1 MVESGTLLRCYTG
14 NCIEGSNPS
23 LSAIFIKIKNKMSK
37 KTLFQKIID
46 REIPSEIIYEDDICI
61 AINDI
66 NPQAPIHI
74 LLIPK
79 KPITKLSNC
88 TDNDKDILGHLL
100 LIIKKIT
107 YDLKI
112 NESFR
117 VNINNGEDAGQ
128 EVFHLHIHILA
139 GRKFS
144 WPPG

>member
-1 MVESGTLLRCYTG
+1 
-14 NCIEGSNPS
+14 IP
-23 LSAIFIKIKNKMSK
+23 LSPPYLCKIKNKMSK

-79 KPITKLSNC
+79 KPIPKLSDC
-88 TDNDKDILGHLL
+88 TDKDKDILGHLF

>member
-1 MVESGTLLRCYTG
+1 MVGVED
-14 NCIEGSNPS
+14 SNPKGFNTPPY
-23 LSAIFIKIKNKMSK
+23 LCKIKNKMSK

-79 KPITKLSNC
+79 KPIKKLSEC
-88 TDNDKDILGHLL
+88 KKEDKDLLAHLFMTVVKVTEMLG
-100 LIIKKIT
+100 IS
-107 YDLKI
+107 D
-112 NESFR
+112 SFR
-117 VNINNGEDAGQ
+117 ININNGEEAGQ
-128 EVFHLHIHILA
+128 EVFHLHIHILG
-139 GRKFS
+139 GRKFN